1 MGGGGGIHSRHVEL
15 PTVEEVMEKAGI
27 AEENLFDSVPS
38 CSVEWLV
45 YLAKIWRIDEF
56 LQKEPQKWGLGR
68 RVMGRTICFVRDA
81 DECVAELERDE
92 VVFCTGSLYL
102 CGDLL
107 NAVKWTESCVC

>member
-45 YLAKIWRIDEF
+45 YLAEIWRIEEF
-56 LQKEPQKWGLGR
+56 LQKER
-68 RVMGRTICFVRDA
+68 SF
-81 DECVAELERDE
+81 
-92 VVFCTGSLYL
+92 
-102 CGDLL
+102 LL
-107 NAVKWTESCVC
+107 RQMV